1 MAARILRVQIVSFVT
16 FLAIA
21 GGFPL
26 ASAKGQ
32 KSELDPHADRPMN
45 LTIHCYVPM
54 GEGLITAINSLE
66 SKVGISHKPD
76 HSIGF
81 DEMNM
86 SFGVSKRID
95 LSAFAVGER
104 VHFLLKLERGK
115 EDYIAALC
123 SFDSDK
129 DAYKSCMKEFHNE
142 AMRIAAATIVECTM
156 DDMESP

>member
-1 MAARILRVQIVSFVT
+1 MRLRIILIASFFVIV
-16 FLAIA
+16 
-21 GGFPL
+21 GGL
-26 ASAKGQ
+26 SLTKASDQ
-32 KSELDPHADRPMN
+32 KIESDPHADRPMN

-54 GEGLITAINSLE
+54 GEGVITAINRSE
-66 SKVGISHKPD
+66 SKIGISHKPD

-86 SFGVSKRID
+86 PFAVSKRIN
-95 LSAFAVGER
+95 LSAFAIGEW

-129 DAYKSCMKEFHNE
+129 DAYKSCMKEFHSE
-142 AMRIAAATIVECTM
+142 AMRIAAATIEECAM
-156 DDMESP
+156 DDME